1 MKIGHH
7 SELKS
12 WRFTAFHCA
21 KLSAIGSA
29 KKTTNLA
36 FLFIPFLKVPTPQ
49 MWSWLMPDCYC
60 LTRCVTLCT
69 VQELTTGLP
78 PSDINLKIS
87 QRLSKELCL
96 SIVWQSWHQP
106 GPLEK
111 RNLRGSL
118 RILWHCINSV
128 KLFCT
133 VWLPGSLGSSTSGR
147 LRRPCTRNSV
157 LICRERYMRL
167 AVGLESWLTGIVIRV
182 RYNRPYDSQG

>member
-1 MKIGHH
+1 
-7 SELKS
+7 
-12 WRFTAFHCA
+12 
-21 KLSAIGSA
+21 
-29 KKTTNLA
+29 
-36 FLFIPFLKVPTPQ
+36 

-167 AVGLESWLTGIVIRV
+167 AVGLESWLTGSWFELDITALTTV
-182 RYNRPYDSQG
+182 RANFRSKITRLLWCGIWPRESTFKPYKSEETANVWWTA